1 MAKKNVAKEL
11 RFQVREYLEFFWK
24 SVDVGSLELERKIL
38 GQLGHDLR
46 EKLYVEANKLVLEEN
61 TFFPSRF
68 SHEVLLKTLRFV
80 KELHFTPEQVIFS
93 RGSPDD

>member
-38 GQLGHDLR
+38 G
-46 EKLYVEANKLVLEEN
+46 
-61 TFFPSRF
+61 
-68 SHEVLLKTLRFV
+68 
-80 KELHFTPEQVIFS
+80 
-93 RGSPDD
+93 